1 MGRVDTLRTKY
12 SEIQFDLI
20 DLRLHSRIIFLAPCI
35 LGQITAI
42 KWISMLPLGRTMFA
56 GFSAR

>member
-20 DLRLHSRIIFLAPCI
+20 DLRIIFLAPCI